1 MTLAKD
7 ATFWTRHAARYARAK
22 IGDEAGY
29 DRSLMQT
36 RKLIDGAA
44 QVLELGCGTGMTAIR
59 LAPGVGDYLATDL
72 SDGMIAQ
79 AQIRH
84 QNNPRPN
91 LRFAV
96 TTAEALAAESASFD
110 AILGF
115 NYLHLV
121 RDLPQTLRAIYAML
135 PSGGVLVSKTPCVGE
150 MSPLIR
156 MVVPPMQWLGFA
168 PFLFMLREAD
178 LRAAMVAAGFTLED
192 VARHGTKRNDPRVF
206 IVARKT

>member
-1 MTLAKD
+1 MTQTKD
-7 ATFWTRHAARYARAK
+7 AAFWTRHAARYARAK

-36 RKLIDGAA
+36 RKRIEGAA

-59 LAPGVGDYLATDL
+59 LAPGVGEYLATDIA
-72 SDGMIAQ
+72 DGMIGQ
-79 AQIRH
+79 AQTRL
-84 QNNPRPN
+84 QSNPRPN
-91 LRFAV
+91 LRFELA
-96 TTAEALAAESASFD
+96 TAEELAARGARFD

-121 RDLPQTLRAIYAML
+121 RDLPRTLRAIYAML
-135 PSGGVLVSKTPCVGE
+135 PAGGVLVSKTPCVGE

-156 MVVPPMQWLGFA
+156 MIVPPLQWLGKA
-168 PFLFMLREAD
+168 PFLYMLREAD
-178 LRAAMVAAGFTLED
+178 LRAALLDAGFTLDD

-206 IVARKT
+206 IVARKP